1 MLKNEFSEYK
11 KLKMNVR
18 YEINSLIDRFKRI
31 TDHQISDINYLKPII
46 KYIVEI

>member
-31 TDHQISDINYLKPII
+31 TDH
-46 KYIVEI
+46 